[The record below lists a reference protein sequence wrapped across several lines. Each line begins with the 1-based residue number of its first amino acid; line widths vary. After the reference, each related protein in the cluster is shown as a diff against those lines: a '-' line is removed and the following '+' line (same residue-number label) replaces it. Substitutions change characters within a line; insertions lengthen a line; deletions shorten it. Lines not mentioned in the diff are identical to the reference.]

1 MTIML
6 YVDASFRGRRDMASG
21 IAAMLLGADGRV
33 RGRAAL
39 GVMAK
44 DSHHAEGLAAV
55 LGLQM
60 AVLVPN
66 EKLIVLYSDSEALV
80 KQIAKNRAID
90 AIKKIMSEARDNG
103 IEVKAVHLRAKDDK
117 NMAHVDYLSKSIT
130 TE

>member
-1 MTIML
+1 MTIMV

-21 IAAMLLGADGRV
+21 IAAMLVGSDGCV

-60 AVLVPN
+60 AMLVPGQ
-66 EKLIVLYSDSEALV
+66 KLIMLHSDSESLV
-80 KQIAKNRAID
+80 KQIQRNRAIGE
-90 AIKKIMSEARDNG
+90 IRKILACARDNG
-103 IEVKAVHLRAKDDK
+103 IDVQTFHMRASDDK